1 MERSSERPQPAKAD
15 LSQHRSLNLVKVL
28 PELHRGATDHNH
40 TQAALFLGFFDILLR
55 VLGYLVG
62 LVEDDV
68 HVLVVA
74 LHDACDA
81 AVPAYPQV
89 DTQVHELAK
98 ICSVPLLARHSVS
111 CFGLAAQSL
120 LSVFVR

>member
-1 MERSSERPQPAKAD
+1 MERSSERPQPVKAD

-68 HVLVVA
+68 HVLIVA
-74 LHDACDA
+74 LHDACNA
-81 AVPAYPQV
+81 AVSAYPQV
-89 DTQVHELAK
+89 DTQVHKLAK
-98 ICSVPLLARHSVS
+98 VCSVPLLARHSVS
-111 CFGLAAQSL
+111 CFAVVPQSL
-120 LSVFVR
+120 LRLLVR